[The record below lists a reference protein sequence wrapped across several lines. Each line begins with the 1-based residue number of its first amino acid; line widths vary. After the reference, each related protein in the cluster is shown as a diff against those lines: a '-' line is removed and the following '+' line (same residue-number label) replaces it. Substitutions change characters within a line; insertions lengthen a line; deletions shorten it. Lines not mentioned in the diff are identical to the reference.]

1 MKKSI
6 RIAPLAALAIA
17 LAAAPMRA
25 DQALPSASGTPSS
38 MDSEVRH
45 ALVML
50 PFYGAF
56 DTLNYS
62 VMGDTVT
69 LSGQVTRPTLK
80 SDAEAVVKR
89 IPGVSTVVNQIEVL
103 PLSHWDDYIRRAAY
117 LKLFNSNSPLFRYG
131 LGATPSIRII
141 VDNGHVTPKGT
152 VSSQSDKQTTSMY
165 VRQVFGVF
173 SVTNDLDVTRS
184 QGA

>member
-1 MKKSI
+1 MESK
-6 RIAPLAALAIA
+6 
-17 LAAAPMRA
+17 
-25 DQALPSASGTPSS
+25 
-38 MDSEVRH
+38 VHH

-50 PFYGAF
+50 PYYGAF
-56 DTLNYS
+56 DILNYS
-62 VMGDTVT
+62 VMRDIVT

-80 SDAEAVVKR
+80 SDAETVVKR

-103 PLSHWDDYIRRAAY
+103 PLSFSDNYIRRAAY

-131 LGATPSIRII
+131 LGTAPSIRII
-141 VDNGHVTPKGT
+141 VDNGHVTLKGT
-152 VSSQSDKQTTSMY
+152 VSSQSDKQTASMY

-173 SVTNDLDVTRS
+173 SLTNDLDVTGS